1 MIYELTKCKV
11 CGSEDLV
18 QTDKEIVGLDTYIV
32 YRCKSCDS
40 IVSKERPRKTV
51 IKEENNTSKPV
62 FSGVEISPAE
72 LYEKNHKTLYSINS
86 VLENEDRSCGTAF
99 AIGSNGYLLTNAH
112 VVTRVSSEE
121 DGEVNFEINDDIT
134 ATSFNG
140 EIADCELIDLDLVLD
155 LALLKINKRNNYS
168 VKLGSYETVKTGEK
182 VVSIGNSKGE
192 GMSITE
198 GLVSDRARNLGNQTK
213 ILISV
218 PINHGNSGGPL
229 FNMKGQ
235 VIGVVA
241 SGKKNA
247 VAMSYAIPVDE
258 VLKFIKRIEVDQE
271 IKVLN

>member
-1 MIYELTKCKV
+1 MIYELTKCMV
-11 CGSEDLV
+11 CGSENLV
-18 QTDKEIVGLDTYIV
+18 QTDKKINGLDTYIV
-32 YRCKSCDS
+32 YKCKSCDS
-40 IVSKERPRKTV
+40 IISKEKV
-51 IKEENNTSKPV
+51 KEENNTKTTNYKVAEINPV
-62 FSGVEISPAE
+62 D
-72 LYEKNHKTLYSINS
+72 LYEKNYKTLYSITS

-112 VVTRVSSEE
+112 VVTSVSSEDE
-121 DGEVNFEINDDIT
+121 GQVNFEINDEIT
-134 ATSFNG
+134 ATAFNG
-140 EIADCELIDLDLVLD
+140 EVEDCELIDLDLVLD
-155 LALLKINKRNNYS
+155 LALLKINKRNNYF

-198 GLVSDRARNLGNQTK
+198 GLVSDRSRNLGNQTM

-235 VIGVVA
+235 VIGIVS

-247 VAMSYAIPVDE
+247 IAMSYAIPIDE
-258 VLKFIKRIEVDQE
+258 VLKFIKKIETEQE
-271 IKVLN
+271 IKV